1 MNFAAWYWDRT
12 RPDVASYWDGGQWL
26 QTLPLTQ
33 LVGVRVIDRA
43 TGQPIPPR
51 QPPAGT
57 PAQEPS
63 RQVPMSEVTW
73 FVPKSPRRKRVDAPM
88 KVLIGIL
95 VALGVAAGWVWVIA
109 SNPSP
114 SSTSP
119 VAEKTKANG
128 LKTCKDLISQQPH
141 GGGNETIQSDVL
153 VGDLYKTNIVYEGLS
168 EVHRWTCRL
177 EWVGSRWRVDIL
189 ESKRLQ

>member
-1 MNFAAWYWDRT
+1 
-12 RPDVASYWDGGQWL
+12 
-26 QTLPLTQ
+26 
-33 LVGVRVIDRA
+33 
-43 TGQPIPPR
+43 
-51 QPPAGT
+51 
-57 PAQEPS
+57 
-63 RQVPMSEVTW
+63 
-73 FVPKSPRRKRVDAPM
+73 M

-141 GGGNETIQSDVL
+141 GGGKETIQSDVL